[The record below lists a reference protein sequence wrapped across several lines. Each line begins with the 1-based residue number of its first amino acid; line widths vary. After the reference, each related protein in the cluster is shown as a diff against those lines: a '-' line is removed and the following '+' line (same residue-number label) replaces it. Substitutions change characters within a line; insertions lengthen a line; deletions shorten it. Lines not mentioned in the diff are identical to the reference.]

1 MKLDKNKIQTSIGKN
16 PSKAFYKLQILLKD
30 HFPENLK
37 TKFSLQTS
45 SGIFTGDNGQVFT
58 DESEKIIYLGLGDS
72 SKVKIRGVAQLFFSI
87 RRKVEKMGR
96 GRIGNSPSENSHH
109 RPFR

>member
-1 MKLDKNKIQTSIGKN
+1 MKLDKNKIQSSIGKN

-30 HFPENLK
+30 HFPANLK

-58 DESEKIIYLGLGDS
+58 DETEKIIYLGFGAS
-72 SKVKIRGVAQLFFSI
+72 SKVKVRGDAQKLF
-87 RRKVEKMGR
+87 
-96 GRIGNSPSENSHH
+96 
-109 RPFR
+109 PFGDTLKK